1 MNDGMQYLMEAISGP
16 CNGEEEVVALDLNMT
31 AKEMR
36 EKVNLRRKGDKIK
49 REGRRKS

>member
-1 MNDGMQYLMEAISGP
+1 MKYLMDAISGP
-16 CNGEEEVVALDLNMT
+16 CRRQEEGVGLDLNMT

>member
-1 MNDGMQYLMEAISGP
+1 MEAISGLS
-16 CNGEEEVVALDLNMT
+16 NREEEGVDLDLNMT